1 MSFPLTDD
9 AQVRA
14 MVALLE
20 AQAAQ
25 INALRRAVETVEG
38 RLSLR
43 NALDVVV
50 SDEVQQSLADLRMA
64 LQALRRLPAGDRQSK
79 WLVDEA
85 SARVELLTTRIGEL
99 LAPAPLAKV
108 TLERDQAKEVP
119 FAEVLDRALA
129 ATPALPAGRVTG
141 RNVDGLSVSTTPARL
156 AAVLAALIDN
166 AARHGGDGAITCD
179 AELAFGDLVVRVLD
193 EGPGLG
199 DIDPESL
206 FPPLTRGLGVDDDDS
221 RGVGLYVARMLARS
235 LGGDVALANRPE
247 GGAVASVTVPQRRG
261 DDAAPR
267 TGRDL
272 SPGW

>member
-1 MSFPLTDD
+1 MTFPLTDD

-25 INALRRAVETVEG
+25 ITALRRGVETLEG

-64 LQALRRLPAGDRQSK
+64 LHALRRLPAGDRQCK

-99 LAPAPLAKV
+99 LAPAPLADV
-108 TLERDQAKEVP
+108 TVERDEAKDVP
-119 FAEVLDRALA
+119 FDEIVARALA
-129 ATPALPAGRVTG
+129 AIPTLPAGTVTC
-141 RNVDGLSVSTTPARL
+141 RNTEGLSVSTTPARL

-166 AARHGGDGAITCD
+166 AARHGGGTAVTCD
-179 AELAFGDLVVRVLD
+179 AELAFGDLVVRVSD

-199 DIDPESL
+199 DVDPESL
-206 FPPLTRGLGVDDDDS
+206 FPALARGLGADDDT

-235 LGGDVALANRPE
+235 LGGDVSLANRPE
-247 GGAVASVTVPQRRG
+247 GGAVASVVIPQRRG

-272 SPGW
+272 TPDW

>member
-25 INALRRAVETVEG
+25 ITALRRAVETVEG

-85 SARVELLTTRIGEL
+85 SARVELLATRIGEL
-99 LAPAPLAKV
+99 LAPAPLAQV
-108 TLERDQAKEVP
+108 TLERDEAKEVA
-119 FAEVLDRALA
+119 FADILDRALA
-129 ATPALPAGRVTG
+129 AVPALPAGRVTG
-141 RNVDGLSVSTTPARL
+141 RNLEGLSVSTNPARL

-199 DIDPESL
+199 DVDPESL
-206 FPPLTRGLGVDDDDS
+206 FPPLTRGLGADDDS

-235 LGGDVALANRPE
+235 MGGDVTLANRPE
-247 GGAVASVTVPQRRG
+247 GGAVASVVVPQRRG
-261 DDAAPR
+261 DDAAGR

-272 SPGW
+272 SPDW